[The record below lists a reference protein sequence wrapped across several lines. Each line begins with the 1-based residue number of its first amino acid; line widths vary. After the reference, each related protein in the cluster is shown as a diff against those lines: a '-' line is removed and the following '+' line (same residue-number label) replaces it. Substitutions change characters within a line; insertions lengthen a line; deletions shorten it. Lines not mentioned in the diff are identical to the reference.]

1 MNVSDI
7 LREKGGAV
15 VTASPDDS
23 VTAVLAVLAERNIGA
38 VVVLG
43 PGAKVV
49 GILSE
54 RDIVRGLA
62 AHGASLLDRRAAD
75 LMTRAV
81 HTCTPG
87 TPVETVMAAMSARKI
102 RHVPVIEGGALA
114 GIVSIGDV
122 VKNRLDELER
132 ETSMLQT
139 IIRS

>member
-15 VTASPDDS
+15 ASASPEDS
-23 VTAVLAVLAERNIGA
+23 VAAVLALLAERNIGA

-43 PGAKVV
+43 PGAKVA

-62 AHGASLLDRRAAD
+62 VHGAALLERRAAD

-87 TPVETVMAAMSARKI
+87 TSVETVMAAMSARKI
-102 RHVPVIEGGALA
+102 RHVPVVDGGALA